1 MIHPPAR
8 VQRRDAVQNYHRVLD
23 AAREVFGESGAE
35 ASIEDIAARAGVG
48 IGTVYRRFASKEALI
63 DELLR
68 LALADMTDAGD
79 RALART
85 GGEGLEQFLR
95 AIAQSFADHAR
106 YADLLLQ
113 RQADPV
119 ATARIRAVIAELT
132 ERAAI
137 AGTVNSHITT
147 GDVMALIWSL
157 RGLAQS
163 TVEVAPDA
171 WQRYLDIH
179 LAGMRVSGSLSEN
192 PNNYPWPNAVNHLR
206 MIIRVSYLIPCF
218 YSYGLNCHFLST

>member
-1 MIHPPAR
+1 VNHGPIR
-8 VQRRDAVQNYHRVLD
+8 TQRRDAVQNYHRVLD

-68 LALADMTDAGD
+68 LALAEMIEEGD

-85 GGEGLEQFLR
+85 GGDGLEEYLR
-95 AIAQSFADHAR
+95 AIAQSFAAHAR

-113 RQADPV
+113 RQADPI

-137 AGTVNSHITT
+137 AGTVNPHITT

-179 LAGMRVSGSLSEN
+179 LAGMR
-192 PNNYPWPNAVNHLR
+192 AVF
-206 MIIRVSYLIPCF
+206 P
-218 YSYGLNCHFLST
+218 GG

>member
-1 MIHPPAR
+1 MTDQPTR
-8 VQRRDAVQNYHRVLD
+8 TLRRDATQNYHRVLE

-68 LALADMTDAGD
+68 LALADIIEAGD
-79 RALART
+79 RALAQTGNGGRPEGQG
-85 GGEGLEQFLR
+85 GGEEHDGLEEFLR
-95 AIAQSFADHAR
+95 AITRPFADHAR

-113 RQADPV
+113 RQADPA
-119 ATARIRAVIAELT
+119 ATARIRAAIAELT
-132 ERAAI
+132 ERAVA
-137 AGTVNSHITT
+137 AGTVNPQITL

-179 LAGMRVSGSLSEN
+179 LAGMRASGPLSQS
-192 PNNYPWPNAVNHLR
+192 PAMSARQLARLTAQP
-206 MIIRVSYLIPCF
+206 
-218 YSYGLNCHFLST
+218 G

>member
-1 MIHPPAR
+1 
-8 VQRRDAVQNYHRVLD
+8 VQNYHRVLD

-79 RALART
+79 SALART
-85 GGEGLEQFLR
+85 DGEGLEQFLR

-132 ERAAI
+132 ERAAT

-179 LAGMRVSGSLSEN
+179 LAGMRVSGSLSGK
-192 PNNYPWPNAVNHLR
+192 PQQLPLAQCRKPFTYDH
-206 MIIRVSYLIPCF
+206 SC
-218 YSYGLNCHFLST
+218 